1 MSDRANEYP
10 RPAYAWYMVVLL
22 LIIYTFSFIDRQ
34 ILGLLGPAIK
44 ADFGISDTAFG
55 LLTGPAFA
63 LFYATFGLYCA
74 RIADSKSRKWLIAI
88 GLFLW
93 SLMTA
98 LSALARNFTTL
109 FLMRIG
115 VGVGE
120 ATLGPAANS
129 MLADSF
135 PKKKLAT
142 AISVYS
148 MGIPVGSALAFYIG
162 GTVIELAA
170 ELPDIVIPAFGAVTD
185 WQKSLLLVGIPGI
198 LLTVFVVA
206 LKEPS
211 RKDVTG
217 SGDAIPVKEAFAFF
231 KARSKA
237 YLSIYLGVSMIAA
250 LGFSTLIFLT
260 FFFYRFHGMNPADI
274 GQTFGMISIFTGP
287 AGLLIG
293 GYLADRW
300 YKAGHKDA
308 HIKALLV
315 GPVVYLIPS
324 LIFPLVSDTTT
335 TWWIVGFAN
344 IFINSAS
351 GVAFAALQIITPN
364 QMRGQIIAGYILS
377 TNLIGYGAG
386 PLLLGLMTDYIFMDP
401 MKLNYALVLLAAVTT
416 PLCIGLL
423 LWGRKAY
430 ANALVQEEAR
440 INPGLKEAA

>member
-1 MSDRANEYP
+1 MSDNNNQYP
-10 RPAYAWYMVVLL
+10 KPAYAWYMVVLL

-44 ADFGISDTAFG
+44 ADFGISDTYFG

-74 RIADSKSRKWLIAI
+74 RIADSKSRKWLIAV

-129 MLADSF
+129 LLADSF

-142 AISVYS
+142 ALSIYA
-148 MGIPVGSALAFYIG
+148 MGIPIGSALAFYIG

-170 ELPDIVIPAFGAVTD
+170 ELPAVVIPGFGAVTD

-198 LLTVFVVA
+198 LLTVFVIA

-211 RKDVTG
+211 RKD
-217 SGDAIPVKEAFAFF
+217 SNASAEPIPVKEAWAFF
-231 KARSKA
+231 KARSRA
-237 YLSIYLGVSMIAA
+237 YMSIYLGVSMIAA

-260 FFFYRFHGMNPADI
+260 FFFYRFHDMQPADI
-274 GQTFGMISIFTGP
+274 GKTFGMISIFTGP
-287 AGLLIG
+287 VGLLLG

-300 YKAGHKDA
+300 YKMGHKDA
-308 HIKALLV
+308 HMKALLV
-315 GPVVYLIPS
+315 APIGYFIPS
-324 LIFPLVSDTTT
+324 LVFPLVSDTTVA
-335 TWWIVGFAN
+335 WWILGFSN
-344 IFINSAS
+344 IFINAAT
-351 GVAFAALQIITPN
+351 GVAYAGMQIITPN
-364 QMRGQIIAGYILS
+364 QMRGQIVAGFILA

-386 PLLLGLMTDYIFMDP
+386 PLLLGMMTDYLFMDP
-401 MKLNYALVLLAAVTT
+401 MKLDYALVLLAAITT
-416 PLCIGLL
+416 PLSIAFLM
-423 LWGRKAY
+423 WGRKAY
-430 ANALVQEEAR
+430 AAALVEEETR
-440 INPGLKEAA
+440 LKTEG